1 MKIKAMAASAAMDSK
16 ATTSSKSAP
25 EGRRATN
32 GRSAGF
38 TLIELLVVIAIIAI
52 LIGLLL
58 PAVQKVREA
67 AARSQ
72 AATNLGQ
79 LGLAVNSFR
88 SENGILPPTWDALA
102 DWCDDRGELNL
113 CPAAAEGLR
122 GAGQL
127 HGWQYTIVIPPP
139 GPGPIPEL
147 PPFQL
152 RAEPLFP
159 GITGSETL
167 AVSEA
172 GTVTDS
178 PTPGADEARQM
189 MFDRLRDRCGT
200 AIANLLNLH
209 QDAPPMARSF
219 VGSPGRVAEVFDA
232 FDDNNDGTVTIAE
245 IENVQSPVS
254 DLDPFADLIPY
265 VRQEMKLDLV
275 SPEFRSQAG
284 VLLADLGGDPAAQF
298 FSYDGLCSL
307 TRSYVSNPGIAN
319 SMCAKL
325 STAEAAEE
333 RGNQAAK
340 LGALGAYRNQL
351 NAQSGKALTAGRAST
366 LITFARALEP

>member
-1 MKIKAMAASAAMDSK
+1 
-16 ATTSSKSAP
+16 
-25 EGRRATN
+25 
-32 GRSAGF
+32 
-38 TLIELLVVIAIIAI
+38 VVIAIIAI

-79 LGLAVNSFR
+79 LGLSFNAFREDNNSY
-88 SENGILPPTWDALA
+88 PATWDALA
-102 DWCDDRGELNL
+102 NWCDGQSELNL
-113 CPAAAEGLR
+113 CPAVVAGLR
-122 GAGQL
+122 GPGQL
-127 HGWQYTIVIPPP
+127 NGWQYTIVIPPP
-139 GPGPIPEL
+139 GPGPVPEL
-147 PPFQL
+147 PPYQL

-159 GITGSETL
+159 GITGSENLAINEVGTL
-167 AVSEA
+167 
-172 GTVTDS
+172 TDS

-200 AIANLLNLH
+200 AIANLLSLH

-232 FDDNNDGTVTIAE
+232 FDDNNDGMVTIAE
-245 IENVQSPVS
+245 IENFQSPVS
-254 DLDPFADLIPY
+254 DLDPFAYLIPY
-265 VRQEMKLDLV
+265 VRQEMKLDLI
-275 SPEFRSQAG
+275 SPDVRSQAG
-284 VLLADLGGDPAAQF
+284 VLLADLEGDPAAQY

-307 TRSYVSNPGIAN
+307 TRYYVSNHGIAN

-325 STAEAAEE
+325 SAAGAAEE
-333 RGNQAAK
+333 RGDQAAK
-340 LGALGAYRNQL
+340 LGALAAYRNQL

-366 LITFARALEP
+366 LTTFARALEP